1 MNAMTQ
7 PPRLAERF
15 LKWFVAPHL
24 LETILGDLN
33 EEFHYQLKTVGKQ
46 RASWHYCWEVLGFL
60 KPQYIQRQSSPY
72 SSDLLFSQ
80 PMIGNY
86 FKVASR
92 HLLRNKTLSF
102 INILGLSLGMTF
114 ALLIGMW
121 VHFETNFD
129 TFNKNADRVALV
141 MKHSLMNNQK
151 NSSSSLMMPV
161 YDELKTNY
169 PEIKRISRLDWGSVH
184 SLVIQN
190 RKFKKEGYYVD
201 PDFLKIFTLPVI
213 KGNIETALREPNSIV
228 LTESLSKAMFGD
240 VNPVGKLIRID
251 NKFNIQVTAVMQD
264 VPKNSSLSFE
274 YLAPFEFNVQNNPD
288 VRESKT
294 RWNNSFIGAVVEVKE
309 GVSMDALSKKIG
321 PMLTNK
327 DQYIKVQT
335 LSLYPMNRW
344 HLYDDF
350 KDWVNVG
357 GQLLYVRLF
366 GIIGAFVLLIACINF
381 MNLSTARFEK
391 RAKEVGIRKAIGSQ
405 RRQLVIQFLT
415 ESMLTAFLAFSL
427 SLAFIWLLL
436 PFLKD
441 LGFENIQFDFKNISL
456 WATVLGICL
465 LTGLLAGSYPAIY
478 LSSFLPVKV
487 LKGILQQGTST
498 VNFRKT
504 LVVTQF
510 FISIMLIIGT
520 VVIFQQI
527 THVRN
532 RSMGYNPDNL
542 ITLDAN
548 EDLVKNYNA
557 LKYDLLNTGY
567 TASVTKASS
576 AMTWINND
584 FTHFSW
590 EGKDPGNNVSINVV
604 MTDWDYEKATGLQ
617 FIAGR
622 AFDKRYA
629 TDSSAIILN
638 ESALKLIGYKDPIG
652 KTMKLG
658 DQVLTI
664 IGVTK
669 NVLMQNPFN
678 LVKPG
683 VILFNGGNV
692 NAMMI
697 RLKDQTDL
705 PKAIAAIQPIVDK
718 YNPSLPFEYHFADE
732 EFDKKF
738 KIANQVAK
746 LAGIFACLGIFISC
760 LGLFG
765 LAMFM
770 AERRSKEVTIRKVLG
785 ATIAN
790 LWLLLSGEFI
800 WLVGIACLLASPLTF
815 WMMTQWL
822 QTYEYHIEIPWWII
836 PAAALMSMVIAL
848 ATVSF
853 QAIKA
858 AYLNPAK
865 TLRSE

>member
-1 MNAMTQ
+1 MKK
-7 PPRLAERF
+7 PPRLAEKF
-15 LKWFVAPHL
+15 LKWFMAPHL
-24 LETILGDLN
+24 LETIEGDLR
-33 EEFHYQLKTVGKQ
+33 EEFYFQLKSVGQ
-46 RASWHYCWEVLGFL
+46 RKAALRYWWEVLGFFQPRYI
-60 KPQYIQRQSSPY
+60 KRQASQYPST
-72 SSDLLFSQ
+72 LLFSQ
-80 PMIGNY
+80 PMIKNY
-86 FKVASR
+86 FKVATR
-92 HLLRNKTLSF
+92 NLLRNKTLSF
-102 INILGLSLGMTF
+102 INILGLALGMTF

-121 VHFETNFD
+121 VYFEISFD

-141 MKHSLMNNQK
+141 MKHSLMNDQK
-151 NSSSSLMMPV
+151 NSSSSLMMPI
-161 YDELKTNY
+161 YDELKSNY

-184 SLVIQN
+184 SLVAQN
-190 RKFKKEGYYVD
+190 HKFKKEGYYVD
-201 PDFLKIFTLPVI
+201 PDFLKIFTYPVI
-213 KGNIETALREPNSIV
+213 KGNIETALTEPNSIV
-228 LTESLSKAMFGD
+228 LTESLSKAMFGAVD
-240 VNPVGKLIRID
+240 PVGKVIRID
-251 NKFNIQVTAVMQD
+251 NKFDIQVTAVMQD
-264 VPKNSSLSFE
+264 VPKNASLSFE
-274 YLAPFEFNVQNNPD
+274 FLAPFEFSVQNNPD

-294 RWNNSFIGAVVEVKE
+294 RWNNSFIGVVLEIKE
-309 GVSMDALSKKIG
+309 GISMDALSKKIA
-321 PMLTNK
+321 PIPANK
-327 DQYIKVQT
+327 DNYIKVQT
-335 LSLYPMNRW
+335 LSLYPMPRW

-357 GQLLYVRLF
+357 GQILFVRLF
-366 GIIGAFVLLIACINF
+366 GIIGAFILLIACINF

-405 RRQLVIQFLT
+405 RRQLIVQFLT
-415 ESMLTAFLAFSL
+415 ESMLTAFLAFAL
-427 SLAFIWLLL
+427 SLALIWLLL
-436 PFLKD
+436 PFLQD
-441 LGFENIQFDFKNISL
+441 LGFENIQVDFENVSL
-456 WATVLGICL
+456 WAAVLAICL
-465 LTGLLAGSYPAIY
+465 LTGLLAGSYPALY

-487 LKGILQQGTST
+487 LKGILQQGSGT
-498 VNFRKT
+498 VTFRKT
-504 LVVTQF
+504 LVVSQF
-510 FISIMLIIGT
+510 FISIVLIIGT

-532 RSMGYNPDNL
+532 RSIGYNPNNL
-542 ITLDAN
+542 IALDASG
-548 EDLVKNYNA
+548 DLVKSYEA

-567 TASVTKASS
+567 IASVAKASS

-590 EGKDPGNNVSINVV
+590 EGKDPASSVSINVV
-604 MTDWDYEKATGLQ
+604 MTDWDYEKTTGLQ

-629 TDSSAIILN
+629 TDSTAVILN

-669 NVLMQNPFN
+669 NVLMQNPFS

-692 NAMMI
+692 NAI
-697 RLKDQTDL
+697 LVRLKDQADL
-705 PKAIAAIQPIVDK
+705 PKAIAAMQPIVDK
-718 YNPSLPFEYHFADE
+718 YNPSLPFEYQFADE
-732 EFDKKF
+732 EFGKKF
-738 KIANQVAK
+738 RVANQVAK
-746 LAGIFACLGIFISC
+746 LSGIFACLGIFISC

-785 ATIAN
+785 ATVAN

-800 WLVGIACLLASPLTF
+800 WLVGIACVLAAPLTF
-815 WMMTQWL
+815 WLMTKWL
-822 QTYEYHIEIPWWII
+822 QTYEYRIEVQWWII
-836 PAAALMSMVIAL
+836 PAAAIMAMLIAL
-848 ATVSF
+848 ITVSF

>member
-1 MNAMTQ
+1 
-7 PPRLAERF
+7 
-15 LKWFVAPHL
+15 
-24 LETILGDLN
+24 
-33 EEFHYQLKTVGKQ
+33 
-46 RASWHYCWEVLGFL
+46 
-60 KPQYIQRQSSPY
+60 
-72 SSDLLFSQ
+72 
-80 PMIGNY
+80 
-86 FKVASR
+86 
-92 HLLRNKTLSF
+92 
-102 INILGLSLGMTF
+102 
-114 ALLIGMW
+114 
-121 VHFETNFD
+121 
-129 TFNKNADRVALV
+129 
-141 MKHSLMNNQK
+141 
-151 NSSSSLMMPV
+151 
-161 YDELKTNY
+161 
-169 PEIKRISRLDWGSVH
+169 
-184 SLVIQN
+184 
-190 RKFKKEGYYVD
+190 
-201 PDFLKIFTLPVI
+201 
-213 KGNIETALREPNSIV
+213 
-228 LTESLSKAMFGD
+228 
-240 VNPVGKLIRID
+240 
-251 NKFNIQVTAVMQD
+251 
-264 VPKNSSLSFE
+264 
-274 YLAPFEFNVQNNPD
+274 
-288 VRESKT
+288 
-294 RWNNSFIGAVVEVKE
+294 
-309 GVSMDALSKKIG
+309 
-321 PMLTNK
+321 
-327 DQYIKVQT
+327 
-335 LSLYPMNRW
+335 
-344 HLYDDF
+344 
-350 KDWVNVG
+350 
-357 GQLLYVRLF
+357 
-366 GIIGAFVLLIACINF
+366 
-381 MNLSTARFEK
+381 
-391 RAKEVGIRKAIGSQ
+391 
-405 RRQLVIQFLT
+405 
-415 ESMLTAFLAFSL
+415 
-427 SLAFIWLLL
+427 
-436 PFLKD
+436 
-441 LGFENIQFDFKNISL
+441 
-456 WATVLGICL
+456 
-465 LTGLLAGSYPAIY
+465 
-478 LSSFLPVKV
+478 
-487 LKGILQQGTST
+487 LQQGTST

-567 TASVTKASS
+567 IASVTKASS

-815 WMMTQWL
+815 WLMTQWL

-853 QAIKA
+853 QAIKV